1 MRELKSIEERI
12 LDRTLYLIGKTGN
25 VNVPVRTIVHEAG
38 VNIGAINYYF
48 GTKENMLSHVKQ
60 FYVENT
66 MSTIEY
72 LENELLDDEEKL
84 VAYASEI
91 MEYCIRFP
99 GVSALVRDAQATMD
113 TDEMSKKIIDALTLM
128 YSKLDDI
135 LHRYLQEEGE
145 SFHMK
150 RMIFLSSVVHPTE
163 ESSSANGN
171 YGHLD
176 NDARRKDY
184 IRTLVKLIRNH

>member
-25 VNVPVRTIVHEAG
+25 VNAPVRAIAHEAG

-48 GTKENMLSHVKQ
+48 GTKDNMLSHVKQ

-72 LENELLDDEEKL
+72 LENESLDDEEKL
-84 VAYASEI
+84 VSYANEI
-91 MEYCIRFP
+91 MDYCIRFP

-113 TDEMSKKIIDALTLM
+113 TDEMSKKIVDALTLM
-128 YSKLDDI
+128 YSKLDEI
-135 LHRYLQEEGE
+135 LHRYLEEEGE

-150 RMIFLSSVVHPTE
+150 KMIFLSSVVHPTE
-163 ESSSANGN
+163 ESSSANSI
-171 YGHLD
+171 YGQLSSD
-176 NDARRKDY
+176 ESRKAY
-184 IRTLVKLIRNH
+184 IRMLVRLIRNH